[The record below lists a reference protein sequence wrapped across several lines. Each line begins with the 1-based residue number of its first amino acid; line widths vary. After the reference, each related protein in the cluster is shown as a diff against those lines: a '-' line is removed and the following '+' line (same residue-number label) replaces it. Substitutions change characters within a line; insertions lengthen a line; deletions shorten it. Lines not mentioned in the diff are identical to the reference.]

1 MIVALGGRIL
11 VFSSFINTLGFA
23 SVGVRDDP
31 KLYNTDKE
39 KTILSPANDVYVKL
53 AQECV
58 T

>member
-1 MIVALGGRIL
+1 M
-11 VFSSFINTLGFA
+11 FSSFINTLGFA